1 MIRLMKRLEGAA
13 LVGRWSLGELLWSPR
28 TLAMIALAGAPLGLA
43 LAYRVALALRM
54 TESGGA
60 GVFSA
65 LVSGVFFPFVAP
77 MLSLVY
83 AAGVAMT
90 SSGHHGLTFSPP
102 WATRSFGKMSQA
114 SPYRS
119 PRPAVLVLV
128 YYVVLSPSGWAEVG
142 ARFPNLARNLG
153 VAALGLVAYNGI
165 FALAGTLL
173 KRPLLAG
180 LFFIFGW
187 QAVATFVP
195 GRARLATVAHYMSS
209 LTPGSSSGGVF
220 AGLIGERSSPLM
232 SILALAL
239 IAGATHALALAA
251 FARKKCVSRNA
262 SLPDTGNMR
271 EAAFVCPP

>member
-1 MIRLMKRLEGAA
+1 MKTLRGAT
-13 LVGRWSLGELLWSPR
+13 LVARWSLGELLWSPR
-28 TLAMIALAGAPLGLA
+28 TLAMGALAGAPLGLA
-43 LAYRVALALRM
+43 LAYRVALAFRV
-54 TESGGA
+54 TKTDGA
-60 GVFSA
+60 EVFAA

-83 AAGVAMT
+83 ASGVVRDDVEAGTMPYFLTRPLSRT
-90 SSGHHGLTFSPP
+90 SFLS
-102 WATRSFGKMSQA
+102 GKMLA
-114 SPYRS
+114 SFTMTLALVLPS
-119 PRPAVLVLV
+119 LVLV
-128 YYVVLSPSGWAEVG
+128 YYVVVSPSGWGEVG

-165 FALAGTLL
+165 FALAGTVL

-220 AGLIGERSSPLM
+220 AGLVGERSSPLM

-239 IAGATHALALAA
+239 IAGSTHALALAA
-251 FARKKCVSRNA
+251 FAKKEVR
-262 SLPDTGNMR
+262 
-271 EAAFVCPP
+271 

>member
-1 MIRLMKRLEGAA
+1 MKRLGPGAIVA
-13 LVGRWSLGELLWSPR
+13 RWSVGELLWSPR
-28 TLAMIALAGAPLGLA
+28 TLAMIAMAGAPLGLA
-43 LAYRVALALRM
+43 LAYRVALAFRV

-83 AAGVAMT
+83 ASGVVRDDVEAGTMPYF
-90 SSGHHGLTFSPP
+90 LTRPLSR
-102 WATRSFGKMSQA
+102 RSFLSGKMLA
-114 SPYRS
+114 SFTMALGLVLPS
-119 PRPAVLVLV
+119 LVLV
-128 YYVVLSPSGWAEVG
+128 YYVVLSSSGWAEVG

-153 VAALGLVAYNGI
+153 VAALGLVAYNGV
-165 FALAGTLL
+165 FALAGTVL

-220 AGLIGERSSPLM
+220 AGLVGERSSPLM
-232 SILALAL
+232 SILALTL

-251 FARKKCVSRNA
+251 FAKKEVR
-262 SLPDTGNMR
+262 
-271 EAAFVCPP
+271 

>member
-1 MIRLMKRLEGAA
+1 MKTLRGAT
-13 LVGRWSLGELLWSPR
+13 LVARWSLGELLWSPR
-28 TLAMIALAGAPLGLA
+28 TLAMGALAGAPLGLA
-43 LAYRVALALRM
+43 LAYRVALAFRM
-54 TESGGA
+54 TKTDGA
-60 GVFSA
+60 EVFAA
-65 LVSGVFFPFVAP
+65 LGSGVFFPFVAP

-83 AAGVAMT
+83 ASGVVRDDVEAGTMPYF
-90 SSGHHGLTFSPP
+90 LTRPLSR
-102 WATRSFGKMSQA
+102 ASFLSGKMLA
-114 SPYRS
+114 SFTMTLALVLPS
-119 PRPAVLVLV
+119 LVLV
-128 YYVVLSPSGWAEVG
+128 YYVVVSPSGWGEVG

-165 FALAGTLL
+165 FALAGTVL

-220 AGLIGERSSPLM
+220 AGLVGERSSPLM
-232 SILALAL
+232 SILALTL

-251 FARKKCVSRNA
+251 FAKKEVR
-262 SLPDTGNMR
+262 
-271 EAAFVCPP
+271 

>member
-1 MIRLMKRLEGAA
+1 MKRLGPAA
-13 LVGRWSLGELLWSPR
+13 IVARWSVGELLWSPR
-28 TLAMIALAGAPLGLA
+28 TLAMIVMAGAPLGLA
-43 LAYRVALALRM
+43 LAYRVALAFRV

-83 AAGVAMT
+83 ASGVVRDDVEAGTMPYF
-90 SSGHHGLTFSPP
+90 LTRPLSR
-102 WATRSFGKMSQA
+102 RSFLSGKMLA
-114 SPYRS
+114 SFTMALGLVLPS
-119 PRPAVLVLV
+119 LVLV
-128 YYVVLSPSGWAEVG
+128 YYVVLSSSGWAEVG

-153 VAALGLVAYNGI
+153 VAALGLVAYNGV
-165 FALAGTLL
+165 FALAGTVL

-220 AGLIGERSSPLM
+220 AGLVGERSSPLM
-232 SILALAL
+232 SILALTL

-251 FARKKCVSRNA
+251 FAKKEVR
-262 SLPDTGNMR
+262 
-271 EAAFVCPP
+271 

>member
-1 MIRLMKRLEGAA
+1 MKPAA
-13 LVGRWSLGELLWSPR
+13 IVARWSLGELLWSPR
-28 TLAMIALAGAPLGLA
+28 TIAMIALAGAPLGLA
-43 LAYRVALALRM
+43 LAYRVALAFRV
-54 TESGGA
+54 TETHGA
-60 GVFSA
+60 DVFAA

-83 AAGVAMT
+83 ASGVVRDDVEADTMPYF
-90 SSGHHGLTFSPP
+90 LTRPLSR
-102 WATRSFGKMSQA
+102 ASFLSGKMLA
-114 SPYRS
+114 SFTMTLALVLPS
-119 PRPAVLVLV
+119 LVLV
-128 YYVVLSPSGWAEVG
+128 YYVALSPSGFREVG
-142 ARFPNLARNLG
+142 ARFPNLARDLG

-165 FALAGTLL
+165 FALAGTVL

-209 LTPGSSSGGVF
+209 LTPGSSPGGVF
-220 AGLIGERSSPLM
+220 AGLVGARSSPLT

-251 FARKKCVSRNA
+251 FAKKEVR
-262 SLPDTGNMR
+262 
-271 EAAFVCPP
+271 

>member
-1 MIRLMKRLEGAA
+1 
-13 LVGRWSLGELLWSPR
+13 
-28 TLAMIALAGAPLGLA
+28 MIALAGAPLGLA

-83 AAGVAMT
+83 ASGVVRDDVEAGTMPYFLT
-90 SSGHHGLTFSPP
+90 RPLSRSSFLC
-102 WATRSFGKMSQA
+102 GKMLA
-114 SPYRS
+114 SFTMSLALVLPS
-119 PRPAVLVLV
+119 LVLV
-128 YYVVLSPSGWAEVG
+128 YYVVLSPSGWGEVG
-142 ARFPNLARNLG
+142 ARFPNLVRNLG

-165 FALAGTLL
+165 FALAGTAL

-195 GRARLATVAHYMSS
+195 GRARLATVAHYMTS
-209 LTPGSSSGGVF
+209 LTPGTSSGGVF
-220 AGLIGERSSPLM
+220 AGLAGERSSSLT

-251 FARKKCVSRNA
+251 FARKEVR
-262 SLPDTGNMR
+262 
-271 EAAFVCPP
+271 